1 MKKLIYLLMSLS
13 FVAFVSCSDDK
24 ENEQSGSGNV
34 PENSS
39 SVLSSSG
46 KERGHSYVDLGLP
59 SGTLWATCNV
69 GAATPQDYGNHY
81 AWGEVTTKETYDW
94 STYKYGSTSKQLTK
108 YCDNSEY
115 GKDGFTDNKTTL
127 ELSDDAAYVN
137 WGGKWRMP
145 TQAQLFELC
154 DECYCVW
161 TENYNNSNVKGCIV
175 YKAKK
180 SSDKGESVNK
190 SETPSPSYS
199 LADTHIFLPVAG
211 VYGFPQSLEVY
222 TNVNGGVWSS
232 TLSLSNDIQGPFSAK
247 SMAFNH
253 VVMPPV
259 VAGPYFGT
267 DRYYGLSVR
276 AVIPGNK

>member
-13 FVAFVSCSDDK
+13 FVAFASCSDDK
-24 ENEQSGSGNV
+24 ENEQSGPGNV

-115 GKDGFTDNKTTL
+115 GKDGFTDNKITL

-211 VYGFPQSLEVY
+211 YRGS
-222 TNVNGGVWSS
+222 GGLYSAGSDGKYWATGLIRNLPYYATQFIFNSDHIY
-232 TLSLSNDIQGPFSAK
+232 NDRCDKARC
-247 SMAFNH
+247 
-253 VVMPPV
+253 
-259 VAGPYFGT
+259 AGQ
-267 DRYYGLSVR
+267 SVR
-276 AVIPGNK
+276 AVIPGY

>member
-1 MKKLIYLLMSLS
+1 MSLS
-13 FVAFVSCSDDK
+13 FVAFASCSDDK
-24 ENEQSGSGNV
+24 ENEQSGPGNV

-39 SVLSSSG
+39 SILSSSG

-115 GKDGFTDNKTTL
+115 GKDGFTDNKITL

-145 TQAQLFELC
+145 TQAQLLELC

-199 LADTHIFLPVAG
+199 LADTHIFLPIAG

-247 SMAFNH
+247 SMGFNH

-259 VAGPYFGT
+259 VTGPNFGT
-267 DRYYGLSVR
+267 DRYFGLSVR